1 MYSTES
7 ISNSERNDRIKSAV
21 LTFLISLLVLLLIY
35 FYTFTR
41 ETPRQEVV
49 TTMLINFG
57 DNENGSGTE
66 EPQPQEGSPA
76 IEQNTETETQTPTE
90 ATVQPKQQPTITGT
104 NTKIST
110 PKAEKVE
117 KKTSSQSTSKPKATP
132 KKQNTSKKAETSKK
146 QGDDR
151 GNAAIGNLIKG
162 RGTKAGSQGDQGNR
176 GNAGDPLGGSGN
188 GDSKIGIDRKLISFI
203 PGTMGR
209 GGQQPAHNCTAS
221 GSISIDYTVDKAG
234 NVVSARR
241 SGGIADPC
249 VVQTTIAWVKQYV
262 KAERAS
268 TSSKGTYKIVF

>member
-57 DNENGSGTE
+57 DNENGNGTE
-66 EPQPQEGSPA
+66 EPQQQEGSPA
-76 IEQNTETETQTPTE
+76 IEQNIETETQTLTE
-90 ATVQPKQQPTITGT
+90 ATVQPKQEPTITGT

-110 PKAEKVE
+110 PKAEKIE
-117 KKTSSQSTSKPKATP
+117 KKTSSQSTTKLKATP

-162 RGTKAGSQGDQGNR
+162 RGTKAGGQGDQGNR

-268 TSSKGTYKIVF
+268 TSSKGIYKIVF

>member
-57 DNENGSGTE
+57 DNENGNGTE
-66 EPQPQEGSPA
+66 EPQQQEGSPA
-76 IEQNTETETQTPTE
+76 IEQNIETENQTITE
-90 ATVQPKQQPTITGT
+90 ATVQPKQEPTITGT

-110 PKAEKVE
+110 PKAEKIE
-117 KKTSSQSTSKPKATP
+117 KKTSSQSTTKPKATP

-162 RGTKAGSQGDQGNR
+162 RGTKAGGQGDQGNR

-268 TSSKGTYKIVF
+268 TSSKGIYKIVF